1 MMCRSAVAV
10 QLDNFVDM
18 KLKADLFSSYIHAR
32 ERQAEATL
40 AGEVTRLSAAEL
52 AALKKDHGL

>member
-1 MMCRSAVAV
+1 V